1 MSAPRWKVLVADD
14 EPAARRGVR
23 QLLTPFAQFVVVGE
37 CRDGREVLAALESL
51 KPDVLFLDIQMP
63 EVDGFEVIRRK
74 SPEKMPAVVFLT
86 AFDQFAIR
94 AFEAEAQDYLLKPV
108 TEGRFA
114 ATMRRLTRRL
124 SEGPGARDKSIVV
137 PTARGS
143 VVIPLH
149 EIDWIEAADYYS
161 RVWSNGRSYLMRESL
176 DALEKKVAG
185 DGFARAHRKALVRVG
200 GVRELRRTADGLL
213 LAVLANG
220 ARLPVSR
227 RRRAG
232 FAKAL
237 RTVGSA

>member
-1 MSAPRWKVLVADD
+1 MSAPKWKVLVADD

-23 QLLTPFAQFVVVGE
+23 QLLAPFSEFAVVGE
-37 CRDGREVLAALESL
+37 CRDGREVLVALDSL

-86 AFDQFAIR
+86 AYDQFAIR

-114 ATMRRLTRRL
+114 ATMKRLTRRL
-124 SEGPGARDKSIVV
+124 TEGPSARDKSLIV
-137 PTARGS
+137 PTARGA

-176 DALEKKVAG
+176 DALEKKVGG
-185 DGFARAHRKALVRVG
+185 DGFARAHRKALVRLG
-200 GVRELRRTADGLL
+200 GVRELRRTSDGLC

-220 ARLPVSR
+220 ARIPVSR
-227 RRRAG
+227 RRRST
-232 FAKAL
+232 FAAAVRNK
-237 RTVGSA
+237 TS